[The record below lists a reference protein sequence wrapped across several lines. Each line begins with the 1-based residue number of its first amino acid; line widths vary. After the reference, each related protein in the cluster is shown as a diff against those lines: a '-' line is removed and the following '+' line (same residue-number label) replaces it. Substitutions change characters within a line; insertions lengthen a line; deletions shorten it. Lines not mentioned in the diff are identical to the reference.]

1 MCYISPPKCDKS
13 TFINEFT
20 SIYYTLFDMHKNIVF
35 VGDFN
40 LHINDTNDPIA
51 TRFLDSLNAMSLEN
65 NVNGKTYRHSV
76 NTLDLVIDNYVDK
89 LVFDTKVCFEL
100 SYSDHAIVNFTILSS
115 IEQRKKIRKDI
126 SFPLYSIEA
135 KGNLNS
141 LLNESYHDF
150 TLMKDHPTSLMKSLN
165 DLLKTGKMKFIKFLV
180 KTIILVE
187 MNPWYNAE
195 FMETKRRRR
204 QVERKYSKNKT
215 EYRAEYRAAV
225 NSSVKSI
232 KNAKQEYF
240 EKAFA
245 DYKSNPHK
253 TFKWVKILLGRDEAK
268 ILPDLSTENPQLF
281 VDTQNFHDHHKLLN
295 IRREID
301 KRDVSKRAVFSNP
314 TNVIQG
320 FRPINMKEN

>member
-100 SYSDHAIVNFTILSS
+100 SYSDHAIVNFIILSS

-150 TLMKDHPTSLMKSLN
+150 TT
-165 DLLKTGKMKFIKFLV
+165 
-180 KTIILVE
+180 
-187 MNPWYNAE
+187 
-195 FMETKRRRR
+195 
-204 QVERKYSKNKT
+204 
-215 EYRAEYRAAV
+215 
-225 NSSVKSI
+225 
-232 KNAKQEYF
+232 
-240 EKAFA
+240 
-245 DYKSNPHK
+245 
-253 TFKWVKILLGRDEAK
+253 
-268 ILPDLSTENPQLF
+268 LP
-281 VDTQNFHDHHKLLN
+281 
-295 IRREID
+295 R
-301 KRDVSKRAVFSNP
+301 
-314 TNVIQG
+314 
-320 FRPINMKEN
+320 